1 MGSVLNGLGKT
12 SVTFLHNLVSL
23 LVRLA
28 FVFFGIPRAG
38 IRACLWGML
47 AGELVLS
54 LLHLYSLRRLV
65 PVSYTHLASGASV
78 SSTHTSTRSEAT

>member
-28 FVFFGIPRAG
+28 FVFFGTPGRDPAH
-38 IRACLWGML
+38 AHC
-47 AGELVLS
+47 
-54 LLHLYSLRRLV
+54 
-65 PVSYTHLASGASV
+65 P
-78 SSTHTSTRSEAT
+78 